1 MLDTYRFLH
10 PAFSFVSSIVSLLLF
25 ISFFFFSCLYFVSCR
40 EVVSLAQWFLTFSKS
55 GNTFDYMKN
64 LRNGAKL
71 MIQKNKQK
79 HPA

>member
-64 LRNGAKL
+64 LRK